1 MSGNT
6 CGARF
11 WTDGKM
17 EAPMLPDEPW
27 LVKCWH
33 CGTLVWIGELEQV
46 EEVTPWGDGSPSGA
60 GAQPYDTAS
69 FADYIAVLGKG
80 GLDNRKE
87 KYLRV
92 RAWWAGNDKRRKKT
106 QGKPLS
112 AEESANI
119 LAYIT
124 LLDDSD
130 EEDRITKAEALRE
143 LGRHE
148 DALIILLMPLNE
160 RLDQIAES
168 IKALAEQKASVVKEI
183 KAK

>member
-6 CGARF
+6 FGARF

-33 CGTLVWIGELEQV
+33 CGALVWISELEQV
-46 EEVTPWGDGSPSGA
+46 EDGTPWTDGNPGVT
-60 GAQPYDTAS
+60 GAQPYDKAS

-87 KYLRV
+87 KYLRL
-92 RAWWAGNDKRRKKT
+92 RAWWAGNDKRRKT
-106 QGKPLS
+106 GKASPLS
-112 AEESANI
+112 EEETANI
-119 LAYIT
+119 LVYVA
-124 LLDDSD
+124 LLDESD

-143 LGRHE
+143 LGKYNE
-148 DALIILLMPLNE
+148 VLAILSEPFSEELA
-160 RLDQIAES
+160 QAVGF
-168 IKALAEQKASVVKEI
+168 IKVLAEQRVAGVKEI
-183 KAK
+183 VLV